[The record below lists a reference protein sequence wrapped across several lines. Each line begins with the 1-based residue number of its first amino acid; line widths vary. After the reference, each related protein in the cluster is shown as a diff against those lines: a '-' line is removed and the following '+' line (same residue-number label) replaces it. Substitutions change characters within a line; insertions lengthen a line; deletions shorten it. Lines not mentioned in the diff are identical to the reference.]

1 MAYISPMGAE
11 WRTVLAKIGGGV
23 LRCPLPAADIV
34 RVAGDDAAAF
44 LDAQLI
50 NTLPAGEDGC
60 GYNGYCSPKGRLLC
74 TLTVWRADGAF
85 FLLADRG
92 LGADFAGRLKK
103 YVLRAKVTVVAG
115 DSFTCAGLI
124 GDGGGG
130 GGGEVAAAGARLL
143 QLPGILPRFA
153 AVSKEPLGD
162 GAPQAREA
170 GENIWEAARIFAGVP
185 RITQATCEK
194 FLPQQL
200 NMEELGGLSFNK
212 GCYPGQEVIARLHF
226 LGKQKTKM
234 FHRILPPQREPQ
246 PGAAVTDAAGRPIG
260 NVVTAVR
267 LPDERVLVQAVLPL
281 AGEGEIR
288 FRAHG
293 V

>member
-1 MAYISPMGAE
+1 MNAE
-11 WRTVLAKIGGGV
+11 WRAVVAKIGGGV

-50 NTLPAGEDGC
+50 NTLPADEGGC

-74 TLTVWRADGAF
+74 TLTVWRAEGAF

-103 YVLRAKVTVVAG
+103 YVLRAKVTVAAE
-115 DSFTCAGLI
+115 DSFTCTGFI
-124 GDGGGG
+124 GGGG
-130 GGGEVAAAGARLL
+130 GEGGEVAAAGARLL
-143 QLPGILPRFA
+143 RLPGTLPRFV
-153 AVSKEPLGD
+153 AVSEEPLGT
-162 GAPQAREA
+162 GAPQAREV
-170 GENIWEAARIFAGVP
+170 GENLWEAARIFADVP

-200 NMEELGGLSFNK
+200 NMEQLGGLSFNK

-226 LGKQKTKM
+226 LGRQKTKM
-234 FHRILPPQREPQ
+234 FHRILPPQRAPQ
-246 PGAAVTDAAGRPIG
+246 PGEAVTDVAGKAIG
-260 NVVTAVR
+260 NVVTAAR

-281 AGEGEIR
+281 AVEGEIQ

-293 V
+293 VVSE